1 MAPRHFLRPAD
12 RHAILTWYEIRGM
25 VNADGTIQA
34 HNEEDRQFVVR
45 VHGMSQGHRTI
56 QRELIEESGDK
67 ELRDLVTELS
77 AATELRAPEIEDEPL
92 PPPRVPYGE
101 RFRFPK
107 DDVEGIGDRLAGPFH
122 VLFTNSE
129 LHIETRCYP
138 DGSTRTFDTSTGK
151 VVPDPPTD
159 LYSVEFTSR
168 ILHTE
173 TRRYLD
179 GGTRTFDTSSGKVV
193 QGRPIKDGRPLWA
206 VRDKVARGAP
216 PTGPDP
222 LAGWLATADGPT
234 WDVVAEGWRARWC
247 SDLDKLST
255 GQMSSE
261 QREWII
267 EQLNRL
273 SSARES

>member
-1 MAPRHFLRPAD
+1 MAPLHFLRPAD
-12 RHAILTWYEIRGM
+12 RHALLVWYEIRGM
-25 VNADGTIQA
+25 VNVDGTIQA

-45 VHGMSQGHRTI
+45 VHGMSQGHRAI

-67 ELRDLVTELS
+67 ELRDLVAELS
-77 AATELRAPEIEDEPL
+77 AATELRAPETEDEPL
-92 PPPRVPYGE
+92 LRRFPYGE
-101 RFRFPK
+101 SLRFPK
-107 DDVEGIGDRLAGPFH
+107 DDTEATGDRSVTPFH
-122 VLFTNSE
+122 VVFTNSE

-159 LYSVEFTSR
+159 PYSVEFTSR
-168 ILHTE
+168 VLHTE

-179 GGTRTFDTSSGKVV
+179 GTTQTFDTSSGKVV
-193 QGRPIKDGRPLWA
+193 QDRPIKDGRPLWA

-222 LAGWLATADGPT
+222 LAGWLATADGQV
-234 WDVVAEGWRARWC
+234 WDVVVEGWRARWR
-247 SDLDKLST
+247 SDLHELST
-255 GQMSSE
+255 GQMNPE

-267 EQLNRL
+267 EQLNSL
-273 SSARES
+273 S